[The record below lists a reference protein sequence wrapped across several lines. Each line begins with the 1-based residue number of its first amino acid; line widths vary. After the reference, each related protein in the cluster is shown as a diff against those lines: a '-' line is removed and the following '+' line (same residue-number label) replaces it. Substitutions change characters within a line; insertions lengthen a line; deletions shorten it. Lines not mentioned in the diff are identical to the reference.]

1 MPKVQQNS
9 DTLHFF
15 VVHFTDMERK
25 FGTVLVMCVVLEVVL
40 CAPIQEFEAVQSP
53 GEVSAGM
60 NIDI

>member
-1 MPKVQQNS
+1 
-9 DTLHFF
+9 
-15 VVHFTDMERK
+15 MERK